1 MRIHVITTGGT
12 IDVEY
17 SLQGEMVT
25 GPPMVGTLL
34 GRARTGLDVTFDS
47 ICRKDSRDLDDSDRD
62 LIRHRVETSGAERI
76 LITHGTDSMTT
87 TAARLKGIA
96 GKVIVLTGAMQPARM
111 TDSDAAFNVGLAIG
125 SLQSLPPGVY
135 IAMSGRIFP
144 AGTAH
149 KDRSLG
155 LFIDMDT
162 DTDTASTSSTP

>member
-34 GRARTGLDVTFDS
+34 ARARTGLEVTVDS
-47 ICRKDSRDLDDSDRD
+47 VCRKDSRDLDDTDRD
-62 LIRHRVETSGAERI
+62 VIRHRVETADAERI

-87 TAARLKGIA
+87 TAAHLEGIP

-125 SLQSLPPGVY
+125 SLHTLPPGVY

-144 AGTAH
+144 AGTAT
-149 KDRSLG
+149 KDRRLG
-155 LFIDMDT
+155 LFIDT
-162 DTDTASTSSTP
+162 DSDTASTTSTP